1 MKRVSG
7 AVLLS
12 LVCLLCPLF
21 LGILQLLI
29 WLRRLRGKGDWP
41 DSTEVTS
48 NTPFRR

>member
-1 MKRVSG
+1 MKRASG

-21 LGILQLLI
+21 LGILRLLI
-29 WLRRLRGKGDWP
+29 RLRRIRGKGDWA
-41 DSTEVTS
+41 DSMEITS